1 MQQENHPQRVH
12 SNQNPAETNH
22 MMKEDKGQSSNST
35 KMRRRDDPSGAVCIR
50 LLKLLKYAAIG

>member
-12 SNQNPAETNH
+12 SNQNPAETNN

-35 KMRRRDDPSGAVCIR
+35 KKCAEGTIPPAQFTFGS
-50 LLKLLKYAAIG
+50 

>member
-22 MMKEDKGQSSNST
+22 MTTENKRRSFNSA
-35 KMRRRDDPSGAVCIR
+35 KKCAEGAIPP
-50 LLKLLKYAAIG
+50 AQFAFGS